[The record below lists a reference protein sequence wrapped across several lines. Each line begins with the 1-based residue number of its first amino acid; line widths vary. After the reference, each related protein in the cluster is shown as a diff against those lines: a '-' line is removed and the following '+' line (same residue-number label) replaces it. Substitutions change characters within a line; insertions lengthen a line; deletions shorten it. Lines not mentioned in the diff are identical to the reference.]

1 MLDIIGII
9 ILALSFFRGF
19 RKGAVVALCSLLGI
33 VLGMLAALKLSGA
46 LGAYLMEKGWVTSAW
61 AQIIAYV
68 LLFIG
73 VVMLVR
79 LLAKAIETALK
90 AAMLG
95 LINRLVGG
103 LLYAFIGALVWSSLL
118 WIANRAHLLAP
129 ETIVASHTYGYF
141 APVAPW
147 TFGHIGAVLPFARD
161 TFSDLEHFFD
171 EANKQLPEHV
181 GADR

>member
-1 MLDIIGII
+1 
-9 ILALSFFRGF
+9 
-19 RKGAVVALCSLLGI
+19 
-33 VLGMLAALKLSGA
+33 
-46 LGAYLMEKGWVTSAW
+46 
-61 AQIIAYV
+61 
-68 LLFIG
+68 
-73 VVMLVR
+73 
-79 LLAKAIETALK
+79 
-90 AAMLG
+90 MLG